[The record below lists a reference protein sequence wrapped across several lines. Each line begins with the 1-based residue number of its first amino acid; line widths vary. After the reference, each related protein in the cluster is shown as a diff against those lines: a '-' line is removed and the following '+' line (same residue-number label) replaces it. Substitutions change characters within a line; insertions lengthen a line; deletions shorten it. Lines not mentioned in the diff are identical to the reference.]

1 MEQPQI
7 FKPETRI
14 IEQVHRDNTKTYIPQ
29 FRGRSC
35 FFWQEWYTIN
45 TREYRTEQGETWYQ
59 FWREDAFFMCDKVKS
74 LEDAERRTA
83 AFIAHVNKKRQR
95 PYEREILSER
105 IVK

>member
-14 IEQVHRDNTKTYIPQ
+14 IEQIHRDNTKTYIPQ

-45 TREYRTEQGETWYQ
+45 TTKHCIEHGETYYK
-59 FWREDAFFMCDKVKS
+59 FWSDDTFFRYDKAKT
-74 LEDAERRTA
+74 LEDAEKRTA
-83 AFIAHVNKKRQR
+83 AFIVHVNKKRQR

-105 IVK
+105 IIK